1 MFFLGAKFLVVIC
14 GSLQVS
20 KNPVG
25 NLSESCLILL
35 WKAGTREKVRGQ
47 KGCKKLRQD
56 GALSSCGGGGGVKPS
71 RAPLSLTKPIHLEIN
86 EVFATCSILPPE
98 WDVSPNSPS
107 QCYPLPSHSCNM
119 LPVPIYSPGR
129 REAM

>member
-1 MFFLGAKFLVVIC
+1 M
-14 GSLQVS
+14 S

-56 GALSSCGGGGGVKPS
+56 GALSSCGGGGGKALQGS
-71 RAPLSLTKPIHLEIN
+71 A
-86 EVFATCSILPPE
+86 
-98 WDVSPNSPS
+98 
-107 QCYPLPSHSCNM
+107 
-119 LPVPIYSPGR
+119 VPDKTHTPGD
-129 REAM
+129 

>member
-1 MFFLGAKFLVVIC
+1 M
-14 GSLQVS
+14 S

-56 GALSSCGGGGGVKPS
+56 GALSSCGGGGG
-71 RAPLSLTKPIHLEIN
+71 
-86 EVFATCSILPPE
+86 
-98 WDVSPNSPS
+98 
-107 QCYPLPSHSCNM
+107 
-119 LPVPIYSPGR
+119 G
-129 REAM
+129 